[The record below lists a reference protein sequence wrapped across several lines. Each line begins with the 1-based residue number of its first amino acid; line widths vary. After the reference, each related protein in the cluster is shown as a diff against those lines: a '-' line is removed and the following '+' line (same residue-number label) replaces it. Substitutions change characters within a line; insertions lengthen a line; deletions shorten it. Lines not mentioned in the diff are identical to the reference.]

1 MKNLIYKVG
10 YTVDED
16 ARHGIA
22 AHHRIIA
29 SFESIDNAE
38 EFIKKCMPSENQDRI
53 FITVNGYKFYPV
65 SHIFKKI

>member
-1 MKNLIYKVG
+1 MENLIYKVG

-22 AHHRIIA
+22 AHRRIIA

-38 EFIKKCMPSENQDRI
+38 EFIKKCMPSENQDRF
-53 FITVNGYKFYPV
+53 FITVNGYKFYPA
-65 SHIFKKI
+65 SHIFGKI